1 MIAGVRVTLADL
13 MALSLELSE
22 IDVDADI
29 FLEYLVNCIRNE
41 VISYQTFVFKN
52 MNAKSRK
59 LSNELFDLKL
69 NYEANKLSINEKE
82 RQLNSLLD
90 KKMKADVSKYRL
102 FKILMR
108 KR

>member
-1 MIAGVRVTLADL
+1 M
-13 MALSLELSE
+13 
-22 IDVDADI
+22 
-29 FLEYLVNCIRNE
+29 
-41 VISYQTFVFKN
+41 
-52 MNAKSRK
+52 
-59 LSNELFDLKL
+59 SNELFDLKL